1 MLRLMSDRDSID
13 SIILRRLS
21 SASPSYAV
29 SSATTLASCSPISRA
44 RCVFALISACFF
56 VFLIRIVGDLSAVC
70 RRRLFALFDFRLQ
83 AFDLRAQKGNLFA
96 VEFRFPRLF
105 FDIHGFDQ
113 QLLMEIV
120 QLCIRAVDL
129 LKYRFIAAL
138 SALVFSLPDRAFLRN
153 PADTGVDFFLFHRD
167 VIVFRD
173 ICIDFMMLQLLGE
186 IAELARLFRLP
197 FQRRKLLQSDSTLE
211 NTNRFSFVRS
221 SFRCVSF
228 LRALNFAIPVASS
241 KMARASSGLADM
253 ISSTLPCPMME

>member
-1 MLRLMSDRDSID
+1 M
-13 SIILRRLS
+13 
-21 SASPSYAV
+21 
-29 SSATTLASCSPISRA
+29 
-44 RCVFALISACFF
+44 
-56 VFLIRIVGDLSAVC
+56 IRIVGDLSAVC

-153 PADTGVDFFLFHRD
+153 PADTGVDFSF
-167 VIVFRD
+167 
-173 ICIDFMMLQLLGE
+173 
-186 IAELARLFRLP
+186 
-197 FQRRKLLQSDSTLE
+197 STATL
-211 NTNRFSFVRS
+211 SY
-221 SFRCVSF
+221 
-228 LRALNFAIPVASS
+228 FAIYV
-241 KMARASSGLADM
+241 L
-253 ISSTLPCPMME
+253 IS